1 MPDGVTVINTG
12 AFCPPGG
19 SYAVDL
25 AAGKLTVR
33 DIVRR
38 GGEFRVGGI
47 VAEFPLAGEQ
57 RFPETGA

>member
-1 MPDGVTVINTG
+1 MPGGVTVINTG

-25 AAGKLTVR
+25 APEKLTVR

-38 GGEFRVGGI
+38 GGKYHAGATM
-47 VAEFPLAGEQ
+47 AEFPL
-57 RFPETGA
+57 